1 MIRNLLILFVFIL
14 LAGCQW
20 KGQNEKNP
28 LDQNISNAAHV
39 KYAKGFIINRRDNIN
54 EITVIN
60 PWQKAFQVEYTY
72 LLSNSFTSSRIIS
85 DFKCMI
91 RTPVRHVVCLS
102 TTHIGFIDLLGEI
115 ESVSGI
121 SGKNYVVNEKL
132 VEKISKNI
140 LPDVGY
146 DENLNYEVLIK
157 LRPDVVFAYGV
168 SGVIANTIRK
178 LNELGIPVVLVAEY
192 LEEEPLAKTEWIK
205 FFSLFYQK
213 EKEAFQ
219 VFDSISISYQRLS
232 RLAVNAG
239 NKPEVIMGL
248 PWHGVWYVS
257 GGGSYIAKLINDAGG
272 SYIWNHLDYKDSKP
286 LSLEKVFEYA
296 LQADFWLNSGDAA
309 SKNDILSIDQRFSLL
324 PSFTN
329 DNIYNNNNLLGPSGG
344 NAFFESGV
352 VEPQIILSDII
363 YILHPQLLP
372 SHQLKYYRKLY

>member
-272 SYIWNHLDYKDSKP
+272 ITWIIKTVNRFLLKRYLNMHSRLISGLIQEMLHQKMISCQSIKGLAFFHHLQMITFIIIIIYLALP
-286 LSLEKVFEYA
+286 GEMLSLNQV
-296 LQADFWLNSGDAA
+296 
-309 SKNDILSIDQRFSLL
+309 
-324 PSFTN
+324 
-329 DNIYNNNNLLGPSGG
+329 
-344 NAFFESGV
+344 
-352 VEPQIILSDII
+352 
-363 YILHPQLLP
+363 
-372 SHQLKYYRKLY
+372 